1 MTATMALETIW
12 PPKARQVFP
21 ASFFR
26 PKPPLEFEQR
36 LGKLFRHQHIL
47 ANHLSYV
54 HMQGPDT
61 VHQKKRFFS
70 SLLVVNEM
78 DQS

>member
-61 VHQKKRFFS
+61 VVGR
-70 SLLVVNEM
+70 
-78 DQS
+78 